1 MSLFWIIFPVLVFLV
16 VLSWTDLQTHIGY
29 AFHVACEEGMWKF
42 PLIWVQSFFIPVGF
56 LCSGK
61 SKYDFTLLSRLE
73 RELRISLSTDN
84 VDDKFRSNNT
94 SKQISNGSMNFYI
107 PKNAESVEIN
117 GNDKLIPPRVAFLM
131 MAVRS
136 EANKIHKN
144 TKPKSLID

>member
-42 PLIWVQSFFIPVGF
+42 PLIWIQSFFIPVGF

-84 VDDKFRSNNT
+84 VNDKFYSCD
-94 SKQISNGSMNFYI
+94 KKIFYHNGSINFYI
-107 PKNAESVEIN
+107 PKNAESVKIN
-117 GNDKLIPPRVAFLM
+117 SYDKLIPPRVAFLM

-136 EANKIHKN
+136 EANKIQKN
-144 TKPKSLID
+144 VKPKSLID